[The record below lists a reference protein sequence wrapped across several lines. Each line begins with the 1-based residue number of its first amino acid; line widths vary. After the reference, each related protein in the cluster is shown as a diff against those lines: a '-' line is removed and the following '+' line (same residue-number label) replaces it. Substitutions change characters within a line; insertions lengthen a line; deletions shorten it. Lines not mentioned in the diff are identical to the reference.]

1 MAAPVQSC
9 PAASRAGFVSAR
21 SLAGARKAPLAAD
34 APDAYAAQ
42 MSHTKPPMPG
52 QLLSALPAGFTQ
64 TLFSHAAPKKLA
76 ADQTLFVAG
85 DEADGCYRVEKGF
98 LKVTMVSAG
107 GSERILAVMSAGM
120 MLGELSMI
128 DGEPRSASVVA
139 IGDSELAFVSRA
151 DFLALAAEHPEVMQQ
166 IAMLLARRLRDT
178 NRHVAAASFL
188 SLKGRTARVLLTL
201 ADAFGQPVAPGR
213 TLIRQKITQSDLAA
227 MAGIARENVSR
238 ILNEWTRAKSISR
251 ISGYYC
257 IEQRNAIER
266 EAAL

>member
-1 MAAPVQSC
+1 MIRSKNQPPAKAA
-9 PAASRAGFVSAR
+9 A
-21 SLAGARKAPLAAD
+21 
-34 APDAYAAQ
+34 
-42 MSHTKPPMPG
+42 PG
-52 QLLSALPAGFTQ
+52 QLLAALPAEFSE
-64 TLFSHAAPKKLA
+64 TLFSRSVPVKLA

-85 DEADGCYRVEKGF
+85 EKADGCYRVEKGF
-98 LKVTMVSAG
+98 LKVTMVSSE
-107 GSERILAVMSAGM
+107 GSERILAVMSPGM
-120 MLGELSMI
+120 MVGELSMI

-139 IGDSELAFVSRA
+139 ISESELCFVSRA
-151 DFLALAAEHPEVMQQ
+151 AFLALSAERPGLMQH
-166 IAMLLARRLRDT
+166 IAVLLARRLRET

-201 ADAFGQPVAPGR
+201 ADAFGQTVAPGR
-213 TLIRQKITQSDLAA
+213 TLIRQKVTQSDLAA

-257 IEQRNAIER
+257 IEERDAIER